1 MPWETHPTIA
11 VTGCQCLASCALARG
26 TVAEGMMQTD
36 SRIPA
41 LITLHHPMGTMDVLI
56 DYSIEN
62 GRYVNNSAGLV
73 RTARK
78 IASGEIFAHLAQ

>member
-1 MPWETHPTIA
+1 
-11 VTGCQCLASCALARG
+11 
-26 TVAEGMMQTD
+26 
-36 SRIPA
+36 
-41 LITLHHPMGTMDVLI
+41 MGTMDVLI

-78 IASGEIFAHLAQ
+78 IASGEIFAHLAH